1 MMSPNKNGETLFE
14 IGREHSLFWWCFSI
28 LWFIHQALSICWMSL
43 SNFNGQRTKWQ
54 IYTFGFCHLT
64 LIYITI
70 RDESELS
77 SAQIQLELARLVR
90 FSARLGS
97 ARRIFKPARVLEI
110 LLERAVLSLR
120 FFMNCWKILIIDYKF
135 SH

>member
-97 ARRIFKPARVLEI
+97 KDFQASSCFRNIAGTSYIVFKIFYE
-110 LLERAVLSLR
+110 LLENSNNWVLIFQL
-120 FFMNCWKILIIDYKF
+120 
-135 SH
+135 